1 MAYIEEAIH
10 LTKTTQETGVQSGLA
25 GVLAAAT
32 EISLV
37 DGERGQLV
45 YRGHW
50 AQDLAVEYTFE
61 HVAHLLW
68 FGSLPCDASLIEL
81 RQLMAQYRILP
92 EHVKTL
98 IESIPAEADMMSV
111 IRTCLSS
118 LAGADFAWP
127 PTPQQAV
134 QLTAVVP
141 TIIAWR
147 HRKLARLAPIDPRAD
162 LSHTANYLYMLN
174 GKEPTSAHVAALDA
188 YLILTSE
195 HGMNASTFAGR
206 VTISTRSDL
215 VSAVTSAVGA
225 MKGPLHGGAPSE
237 VDDTLAAIGTKEN
250 AEPFLRDM
258 LSKGERI
265 MGFGH
270 RVYKT
275 RDPRA
280 VALSEVAR
288 RVAGEDSWLDLATH
302 VEDVA
307 VRLLAEY
314 KPGRNLY
321 ANVEFYAA
329 AVLRAV
335 ELPPEL
341 YTPTFTVARMA
352 GWTAHALE
360 QATEDRLIR
369 PGSKYVGSMPEQQ
382 ADTAGTAS

>member
-1 MAYIEEAIH
+1 M
-10 LTKTTQETGVQSGLA
+10 TQKATHDTVVHSGLA
-25 GVLAAAT
+25 GVVASAT
-32 EISLV
+32 HVGLV
-37 DGERGQLV
+37 DGERGRLV
-45 YRGHW
+45 YRGYW
-50 AQDLAVEYTFE
+50 AQELAVQYTFE
-61 HVAHLLW
+61 HVAYLLW
-68 FGSLPCDASLIEL
+68 FGNLPNDDELLEL
-81 RQLMAQYRILP
+81 RKNMAELRTLP
-92 EHVKTL
+92 EHVKQIIDVL
-98 IESIPAEADMMSV
+98 PADVDMMSV
-111 IRTCLSS
+111 LRTAISAF
-118 LAGADFAWP
+118 AGPEFAWP
-127 PTPQQAV
+127 PTPRQAMH
-134 QLTAVVP
+134 LTAVVP
-141 TIIAWR
+141 TIVAYR
-147 HRKLARLAPIDPRAD
+147 FRKLQGLDPVPPRTD
-162 LSHTANYLYMLN
+162 LSHTANYLYMLS
-174 GKEPTSAHVAALDA
+174 GVEPIPAHVAALDA

-215 VSAVTSAVGA
+215 VSAVTSAIGA

-250 AEPFLRDM
+250 AEPFLRALIM
-258 LSKGERI
+258 RGERI

-280 VALSEVAR
+280 IALSQVAR
-288 RVAGEDSWLDLATH
+288 RVSGEDPWLDLATH

-307 VRLLAEY
+307 VRLLAEL

-335 ELPPEL
+335 GLDRTL

-360 QATEDRLIR
+360 QAGEDRIIR
-369 PGSKYVGSMPEQQ
+369 PESLYVGPMPDE
-382 ADTAGTAS
+382 AEISSSTAS

>member
-1 MAYIEEAIH
+1 MVKLPH
-10 LTKTTQETGVQSGLA
+10 NQRVQSGLA
-25 GVLAAAT
+25 DVVATAT

-37 DGERGQLV
+37 DGQRGHLV

-50 AQDLAVEYTFE
+50 AKDLAVSCTFE
-61 HVAHLLW
+61 EVAHLLW
-68 FGSLPCDASLIEL
+68 FGALPSQREL
-81 RQLMAQYRILP
+81 KDLRRMMVKYRPLP
-92 EHVKTL
+92 DHIKRIIDTL
-98 IESIPAEADMMSV
+98 PPEVDMMSV
-111 IRTCLSS
+111 LRTALSAM
-118 LAGADFAWP
+118 AGPEFSWP
-127 PTPQQAV
+127 PTPRQAV
-134 QLTAVVP
+134 QLTSIVP
-141 TIIAWR
+141 TIIAYR
-147 HRKLARLAPIDPRAD
+147 HRRVMGEQPVAPRDD
-162 LSHTANYLYMLN
+162 MSHTANYLYMLN
-174 GKEPTSAHVAALDA
+174 GVEPPAAHVEALDA

-215 VSAVTSAVGA
+215 VSAVCSAIGA

-250 AEPFLRDM
+250 AEPYLRAM
-258 LSKGERI
+258 LERGERI

-280 VALSEVAR
+280 EALSEVAR
-288 RVAGEDSWLDLATH
+288 RVAGEDPWLDLATY

-307 VRLLAEY
+307 VRLLQEY

-335 ELPPEL
+335 GLHPTL

-360 QATEDRLIR
+360 QAKEDRLIR
-369 PGSKYVGSMPEQQ
+369 PGSAYVGPMPGSEH
-382 ADTAGTAS
+382 TSEISTAS

>member
-1 MAYIEEAIH
+1 MAKA
-10 LTKTTQETGVQSGLA
+10 TQIPKVQSGLA
-25 GVLAAAT
+25 DVIATAT

-37 DGERGQLV
+37 DGQRGHLV

-50 AQDLAVEYTFE
+50 AKDLAVSRTFE
-61 HVAHLLW
+61 EVAHLLW
-68 FGSLPCDASLIEL
+68 FGTLPSEAELQEL
-81 RQLMAQYRILP
+81 RQVMAQYRAMP
-92 EHVKTL
+92 EHVRIIL
-98 IESIPAEADMMSV
+98 DSLPPEVDMMSAL
-111 IRTCLSS
+111 RTAISAM
-118 LAGADFAWP
+118 AGPEFSWP
-127 PTPQQAV
+127 PTPRQAI
-134 QLTAVVP
+134 QLTSVVP
-141 TIIAWR
+141 TIIAYR
-147 HRKLARLAPIDPRAD
+147 HRRLTGMEPVEPRSD

-174 GKEPTSAHVAALDA
+174 GCEPLEAHVEALDA
-188 YLILTSE
+188 YLILTAE

-215 VSAVTSAVGA
+215 VSAVCSAIGA

-250 AEPFLRDM
+250 AEPFLRAM
-258 LSKGERI
+258 LMRGERI

-280 VALSEVAR
+280 EALSEVAR
-288 RVAGEDSWLDLATH
+288 RIAGEDPWLDLATY

-307 VRLLAEY
+307 VRLLAEL

-335 ELPPEL
+335 GLHRTL

-360 QATEDRLIR
+360 QAAEDRLIR
-369 PGSKYVGSMPEQQ
+369 PGSAYVGPMPAVPDVE
-382 ADTAGTAS
+382 GERASVGSAS